1 MIRLVVF
8 DMAGTTVDEDNVVY
22 KTLQSSITD
31 GGYPVS
37 LEVVLAHGGGKE
49 KLQAIRDILQVL
61 TGQELEEKARSIHAA
76 FKTRLVHAYNH
87 LDVKPIK
94 GAEKVF
100 SDLRSIGVKIAL
112 NTGYDRSTAFSLL
125 QKLAWEE
132 GVQVDTVVTASD
144 VEKNRP
150 HPDMVQAAMAKTGIT
165 NPDEVVKV
173 GDSGIDIEEGRN
185 AGCLLSIGI
194 TGGAQTA
201 SQLMEAEP
209 DNIVNHLSEVF
220 DIIKSKNI

>member
-8 DMAGTTVDEDNVVY
+8 DMAGTTVNEDNVVY
-22 KTLQSSITD
+22 KTLQAAISY

-49 KLQAIRDILQVL
+49 KLQAIRDVLHVL
-61 TGQELEEKARSIHAA
+61 TGEELEERARTIHAD
-76 FKTRLVHAYNH
+76 FKTRLVNAYEN
-87 LDVKPIK
+87 LDVKPVT
-94 GAEKVF
+94 GAAQVF
-100 SDLRSIGVKIAL
+100 SGLRAIDVKVAL
-112 NTGYDRSTAFSLL
+112 NTGYDRNTAMGLL
-125 QKLAWEE
+125 KKLGWEE
-132 GVQVDTVVTASD
+132 GIHIDAVVTASD

-150 HPDMVQAAMAKTGIT
+150 HPDMVLLAMQKTGIID
-165 NPDEVVKV
+165 PEEVIKV

-185 AGCLLSIGI
+185 ANCLLSIGI

-209 DNIVNHLSEVF
+209 DYIVNHLSEVL
-220 DIIKSKNI
+220 DIVNSKNN